1 MSNAWYYYII
11 FFQKSFETNLWRKN
25 IANAGVKE
33 TLSYQRDFA
42 TLYETD
48 SIFFSSLWFEV
59 PFGFQRYTDDGRTMM
74 IITYNL
80 IILRNYFATAFVTE
94 LYWDCCLCV
103 TIIFEQ
109 SRIVRGYANCF
120 RYQLWH
126 DKRRH
131 ILKYVHMNFV
141 SYIFSLFK
149 TKCRPHHITEVWIF
163 SESKM
168 QKLRRQN

>member
-74 IITYNL
+74 IIT
-80 IILRNYFATAFVTE
+80 
-94 LYWDCCLCV
+94 
-103 TIIFEQ
+103 
-109 SRIVRGYANCF
+109 
-120 RYQLWH
+120 
-126 DKRRH
+126 
-131 ILKYVHMNFV
+131 
-141 SYIFSLFK
+141 
-149 TKCRPHHITEVWIF
+149 
-163 SESKM
+163 
-168 QKLRRQN
+168 